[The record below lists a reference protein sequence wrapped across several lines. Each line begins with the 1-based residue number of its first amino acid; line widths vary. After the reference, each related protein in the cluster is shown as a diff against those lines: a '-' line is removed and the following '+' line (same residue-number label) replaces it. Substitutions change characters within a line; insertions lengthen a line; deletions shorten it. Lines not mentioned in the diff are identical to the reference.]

1 MSPGKANGTKEGT
14 VDTKQQQ
21 VEAAREIIEG
31 IERGVERP
39 ETIFDWLMNQKL
51 VSWVMVLGILIS
63 GLAISFSLYQF
74 FTGYF
79 PSPQAHLHRSIHLNI
94 LLVLSIL
101 LWPLGRKSWRDRFH
115 FLTII
120 DIVCILLV
128 IAIQVWISYD
138 IDSFVFKEGNLTVM
152 DQIMTMLYLALV
164 LEVTRRTV
172 GWALVVVTLFFIA
185 HTLFSNLFPGVLYG
199 PPTSV
204 EWLAGMQV
212 IQTYGL
218 FGVPLTAMS
227 SYVAL
232 FIIFAVLLLNSG
244 AGKFFIKLALALT
257 GRQIGGPAKAAI
269 VGSAMM
275 GTVSGSVIGN
285 VVGTGSFTIPLMKQ
299 TGYRPQF
306 AGAVEAV
313 ASSGGM
319 IMPPVMGVVA
329 FIMAEF
335 MGVPYIQVAFAA
347 AIPACLFYLSLFIQ
361 VHLEGV
367 KVGLRP
373 LPKEVLPDVWPTL
386 KEGWHLLI
394 PLVIIVGFLV
404 AGFTVMMAAFWG
416 LVAVFCTTLLKKET
430 RMDPLRLFSALEESA
445 KTIAPVTA
453 ACASAGIIIGCIFC
467 SGLGM
472 RFSTLIVQMAGD
484 HLWLALLFTMIVSI
498 VLGMGLTASAV
509 YITLAALVI
518 PSLINMGIYPMAAHM
533 FALYFGVISNITP
546 PVAMAAY
553 AAAGI
558 AGSNPMRTG
567 YTACRIG
574 IAGFIVPFMFAYSP
588 ELVLHG
594 TVVRIVWTT
603 FTSVLG
609 IACLAAAAEGWLMT
623 RLNILERA
631 LMLVASIAFI
641 NPRVSTTVTAF
652 VLLAIVIGMQEARII
667 RQKRIPEGA
676 KVSGPF
682 SVLVQRVFSR
692 SDEM

>member
-1 MSPGKANGTKEGT
+1 MSKEQHDIE
-14 VDTKQQQ
+14 V
-21 VEAAREIIEG
+21 AREVLERIEK
-31 IERGVERP
+31 GVERQ
-39 ETIFDWLMNQKL
+39 TGIFDWLLTQNRM
-51 VSWVMVLGILIS
+51 SWLMVLGILIS

-79 PSPQAHLHRSIHLNI
+79 PAPQAHLHRSIHLNMLLI
-94 LLVLSIL
+94 LSFL

-115 FLTII
+115 LLTVI
-120 DIVCILLV
+120 DIVCIVLV

-138 IDSFVFKEGNLTVM
+138 VDEFVFKEGNLSVL
-152 DQIMTMLYLALV
+152 DQFMTMLYLALV
-164 LEVTRRTV
+164 LEITRRNV
-172 GWALVVVTLFFIA
+172 GLPLVVVTLFFIA
-185 HTLFSNLFPGVLYG
+185 HTLFSDWFPGVLYG

-204 EWLAGMQV
+204 EWLAEMEV

-218 FGVPLTAMS
+218 FGVPLMAMS

-257 GRQIGGPAKAAI
+257 GRQIGGPAKAA
-269 VGSAMM
+269 VVASAMM

-299 TGYRPQF
+299 TGYRAQF

-347 AIPACLFYLSLFIQ
+347 AIPACLYFLSLFMQ

-367 KVGLRP
+367 KSGLRP
-373 LPKEVLPDVWPTL
+373 LPREILPDFWQTL

-394 PLVIIVGFLV
+394 PLVVIVGFLV
-404 AGFTVMMAAFWG
+404 VGYTVMMAAFWG
-416 LVAVFCTTLLKKET
+416 VVAVFCTTLLKKET
-430 RMDPLRLFSALEESA
+430 RMEPLRLFSALEVSA

-453 ACASAGIIIGCIFC
+453 ACASAGIIIGCIFS

-472 RFSTLIVQMAGD
+472 RFSTLIVQLAGD
-484 HLWLALLFTMIVSI
+484 QLWLALLFTMIVSI

-518 PSLINMGIYPMAAHM
+518 PSLIKMEVYPMAGHM
-533 FALYFGVISNITP
+533 FALYFGVISGITP
-546 PVAMAAY
+546 PVALAAY
-553 AAAGI
+553 AGAGI

-574 IAGFIVPFMFAYSP
+574 IAGFIVPFMFVYSP

-594 TVVRIVWTT
+594 TPVRIVWTT
-603 FTSVLG
+603 LTAVLG
-609 IACLAAAAEGWLMT
+609 IGCLAAAAEGWLST
-623 RLNILERA
+623 NLNVLERA
-631 LMLVASIAFI
+631 LLLAAAIAFI
-641 NPRVSTTVTAF
+641 NPRITTTAAAF
-652 VLLAIVIGMQEARII
+652 VLLIAVIVWQQAKIF
-667 RQKRIPEGA
+667 RQRKIPEGVKA
-676 KVSGPF
+676 RGPLWL
-682 SVLVQRVFSR
+682 LVQRVFSR
-692 SDEM
+692 SDQT